1 MALSIPPSAP
11 ASIGGVRS
19 ETGRLRRVLVHR
31 PGRELDRLTPGNAA
45 DLLFD
50 DVVWPDLAREE
61 HDTLVATLTE
71 AGAEVLYLGDL
82 LAGALCV
89 GSAADKAIEV
99 ACRGLGSG
107 PSERV
112 AGWLAGLTPQ
122 RLAEVLIAGV
132 TFAEAEIAPPPG
144 HDRADARRNRFA
156 VPPLPNQMFVR
167 DTSAWLGGECVLGGW
182 SNPVRRRETCSVAQ
196 IYEHHP
202 MFARLTAR
210 IRPIH
215 APGIE
220 CGDLTCLGD
229 RTVLVGIGSRTNC
242 DGVERL
248 AASLFE
254 RGFERVLAVEIPAER
269 ASIHLDC
276 LMTQVDADVLLA
288 DRRLLLAPVVELL
301 PPDGKVASR
310 ILPSLPVAIAAATG
324 VDRMRVVEV
333 ADEREQWTLA
343 ANTVAVAPG
352 RVIAFSRNV
361 RTNDALAAAGVEVL
375 PVPGEELSRG
385 RGGPR
390 CLTCPLTRDPV
401 DALAPEPG
409 LQAGVRI
416 AGVVQRSSGG

>member
-11 ASIGGVRS
+11 ASIGDVRS

-50 DVVWPDLAREE
+50 DVVWPDIAREE
-61 HDTLVATLTE
+61 HDTLVATLTR

-99 ACRGLGSG
+99 ACRGLGNG

-122 RLAEVLIAGV
+122 RLAEALIAGV
-132 TFAEAEIAPPPG
+132 TFVEAETAPSPG
-144 HDRADARRNRFA
+144 TTEWTRRDRFA

-167 DTSAWLGGECVLGGW
+167 DTSAWLGGQCVFGAW
-182 SNPVRRRETCSVAQ
+182 SNPVRSRETCSVAQ

-202 MFARLTAR
+202 MFTRLTAG
-210 IRPIH
+210 IPPIH

-248 AASLFE
+248 ATRLFE
-254 RGFERVLAVEIPAER
+254 RGFDRVLALEIPTER

-288 DRRLLLAPVVELL
+288 DRRLLRAPVVELL
-301 PPDGKVASR
+301 PPGGRVASR
-310 ILPSLPVAIAAATG
+310 ILPSLPEAIAAATG

-333 ADEREQWTLA
+333 ADGREQWTLA

-352 RVIAFSRNV
+352 RVIAFSCNA
-361 RTNDALAAAGVEVL
+361 RTNEALDAAGVEVL

-401 DALAPEPG
+401 DALAPTRG
-409 LQAGVRI
+409 LQAGIRG
-416 AGVVQRSSGG
+416 AAVVQRFPGG